1 MCRMEVSKKK
11 LIKEYTKAIEEGRAG
26 IFAGA
31 GLSIDS
37 GYVNWKELM
46 RPFAEELH
54 LEIDKE
60 KDYLAVAQYY
70 RNQSGTRASINR
82 SILEA
87 FTKESKDNENVDI
100 ITRLPIKTFWT
111 TNYDKLIEKGL
122 EKNQKKADIKIN
134 SKQLTTTVPDR
145 DAIVYKM
152 HGDVEHPAE
161 AVLTKDDYV
170 LYDRERPMFKTVL
183 EADLLSKT
191 FLFIGFGFEDPNI
204 DYILNQIHAL
214 MGENISEHY
223 WMFKKVQRKECVDD
237 AEYEYKSLQQR
248 FRVADL
254 ERFGI
259 RTVYIDDYSEIKDI
273 LREIEFSVKRRNVFI
288 SGSCDKYGTWEEEE
302 AKELISG
309 LAERLIK
316 EDFRVISG
324 FGRGVGSFVINGAL
338 TEIWRSKYRHTG
350 DYLHLYP
357 FPIEVKNDAERKK
370 AFARYHKDMISDSR
384 ISIFIFGNKKDDDGN
399 IVEANGCMEEFQI
412 AKENKD
418 IIIPIGSTGFAAF
431 SIFAEVK
438 AHIGDYPYLEEYL
451 DILET
456 ETDITKLIDTVIA
469 IAKKNTKI

>member
-1 MCRMEVSKKK
+1 MCLMEVSKKK

-31 GLSIDS
+31 GMSIDS

-54 LEIDKE
+54 LVIDKE
-60 KDYLAVAQYY
+60 NDYLAVAQYY
-70 RNQSGTRASINR
+70 RNQSGTRASINKR
-82 SILEA
+82 ILEE
-87 FTKESKDNENVDI
+87 FTKECKDNENIDI

-122 EKNQKKADIKIN
+122 EKNHKKADVKVN
-134 SKQLTTTVPDR
+134 SNQLTTPVPDR
-145 DAIVYKM
+145 DAVVYKM

-161 AVLTKDDYV
+161 VVLTKDDYV
-170 LYDRERPMFKTVL
+170 FYDKERPMFKTVL

-191 FLFIGFGFEDPNI
+191 FLFLGFSFEDPNI

-223 WMFKKVQRKECVDD
+223 WIFKKIQRKECVDD
-237 AEYEYKSLQQR
+237 DEYEYKSLQQR
-248 FRVADL
+248 FKVADL

-259 RTVYIDDYSEIKDI
+259 RTVYIDDYSEINGI
-273 LREIEFSVKRRNVFI
+273 LGEIELCVKRRNVFI
-288 SGSCDKYGTWEEEE
+288 SGSSDDYGMWDKDK

-309 LAERLIK
+309 LSERLIK
-316 EDFRVISG
+316 EDFKVISG
-324 FGRGVGSFVINGAL
+324 FGRGVGSYIINGAL
-338 TEIWRSKYRHTG
+338 TEIWHSKYRHTS

-357 FPIEVKNDAERKK
+357 FPIEAKDEAESKK
-370 AFARYHKDMISDSR
+370 AFNRYRKDMISDSR
-384 ISIFIFGNKKDDDGN
+384 ISIFIFGNKKDDDEN
-399 IVEANGCMEEFQI
+399 IVEADGCMEEFKI
-412 AKENKD
+412 AKENND
-418 IIIPIGSTGFAAF
+418 IIIPIGSTGFAAC
-431 SIFAEVK
+431 SILKEVI
-438 AHIGDYPYLEEYL
+438 AHIGDYPYLEEYM

-456 ETDITKLIDTVIA
+456 ETDINKLIDTVVA

>member
-1 MCRMEVSKKK
+1 MCLMEISKKK

-82 SILEA
+82 SILAE
-87 FTKESKDNENVDI
+87 FSKEWKDNENVDI

-122 EKNQKKADIKIN
+122 EKNHKKADVKVF
-134 SKQLTTTVPDR
+134 SSQLTTSIPNR

-170 LYDRERPMFKTVL
+170 LYDKERPMFRTVL
-183 EADLLSKT
+183 ETDLLSKT
-191 FLFIGFGFEDPNI
+191 FLFIGFSFEDPNI
-204 DYILNQIHAL
+204 DYILNQIHAI

-223 WMFKKVQRKECVDD
+223 WFFKKIQRKECVDD
-237 AEYEYKSLQQR
+237 AEFEYKSLQQR
-248 FRVADL
+248 FRVSDL

-259 RTVYIDDYSEIKDI
+259 RTVYINDYSEISEVLK
-273 LREIEFSVKRRNVFI
+273 EIELCVRRRNVFI
-288 SGSCDKYGTWEEEE
+288 SGSSDDYGAWDEDK

-309 LAERLIK
+309 LSERLIK
-316 EDFRVISG
+316 EDFKIISG
-324 FGRGVGSFVINGAL
+324 FGRGVGSYIINGAL
-338 TEIWRSKYRHTG
+338 TEIWHSKYRHTS

-357 FPIEVKNDAERKK
+357 FQIGVKDDAERKRTYI
-370 AFARYHKDMISDSR
+370 RYRKDMISDSR
-384 ISIFIFGNKKDDDGN
+384 VAIFVFGNKKDDDGK
-399 IVEANGCMEEFQI
+399 IVEADGCIEEFQI

-418 IIIPIGSTGFAAF
+418 IIIPIGSTGYAAN
-431 SIFAEVK
+431 SILNEIK
-438 AHIGDYPYLEEYL
+438 TNIGKYPYLEDYL
-451 DILET
+451 GILET
-456 ETDITKLIDTVIA
+456 ETDISKIIDTVIA

>member
-1 MCRMEVSKKK
+1 MEISKKK
-11 LIKEYTKAIEEGRAG
+11 LIKEFTKAIEEGRAG

-54 LEIDKE
+54 LNIDKE

-87 FTKESKDNENVDI
+87 FTKECKENENIDI

-111 TNYDKLIEKGL
+111 TNYDRLIEKSL
-122 EKNQKKADIKIN
+122 EKNHKKADVKIN
-134 SKQLTTTVPDR
+134 SNQLTTPVPNR

-170 LYDRERPMFKTVL
+170 LYDKERPMFRTVL
-183 EADLLSKT
+183 ETDLLSKT
-191 FLFIGFGFEDPNI
+191 FLFIGFSFEDPNI

-223 WMFKKVQRKECVDD
+223 CFFKKVQRKECVDD
-237 AEYEYKSLQQR
+237 AEFEYKSLQQR
-248 FRVADL
+248 FRVEDL

-259 RTVYIDDYSEIKDI
+259 RTVYIDDYSEINEVLK
-273 LREIEFSVKRRNVFI
+273 EIEFCVKRKNVFI
-288 SGSCDKYGTWEEEE
+288 SGSSDDYGTWDEDK
-302 AKELISG
+302 AKELIGG
-309 LAERLIK
+309 LSERLIK
-316 EDFRVISG
+316 EDFKVISG
-324 FGRGVGSFVINGAL
+324 FGRGVGSYIINGAL
-338 TEIWRSKYRHTG
+338 TEIWHSKYRHTS
-350 DYLHLYP
+350 DYLNLYP
-357 FPIEVKNDAERKK
+357 FQIEVKDDAERKK
-370 AFARYHKDMISDSR
+370 AFIRYRNDMISDSR
-384 ISIFIFGNKKDDDGN
+384 VAIFVFGNKKNDVGN
-399 IVEANGCMEEFQI
+399 IVEADGCIEEFRI

-418 IIIPIGSTGFAAF
+418 IIIPIGSTGFAAN
-431 SIFAEVK
+431 SILNEVK
-438 AHIGDYPYLEEYL
+438 TNIGKYPYLKSYL
-451 DILET
+451 GILET
-456 ETDITKLIDTVIA
+456 ETDITKIIDTVIA